1 MTDFGEVF
9 RRSDRE
15 RMTVKNAEG
24 WVLAGGR
31 SLRMGQDKAGVVL
44 AGRRLLEHMLGKL
57 RALGLRARVAGLR
70 EPFVES
76 AAEVFTDTHP
86 ECGPLSG
93 METAL
98 ARSEAA
104 LVMVLGV
111 DLPLLPTEFLA
122 WMLRRASTTGAA
134 ATVPRLLS
142 EPQPLCAVYR
152 RELVPGI
159 TAALEAGDYKVMMAV
174 ERAAGRVSAAGRLD
188 CFDAERVAATGAWR
202 SAVATHLQF
211 MNCNTPA
218 ELKVAERLL
227 ASTSML

>member
-1 MTDFGEVF
+1 MGE
-9 RRSDRE
+9 
-15 RMTVKNAEG
+15 
-24 WVLAGGR
+24 
-31 SLRMGQDKAGVVL
+31 DKAGVVL
-44 AGRRLLEHMLGKL
+44 AGRRLLDHMLGKL

-70 EPFVES
+70 QPIVEN
-76 AAEVFTDTHP
+76 AAEVFTDAHP
-86 ECGPLSG
+86 DCGPLSG

-104 LVMVLGV
+104 LVLVLGV

-122 WMLRRASTTGAA
+122 WMLERALTTGAVV
-134 ATVPRLLS
+134 TIPRLLGK
-142 EPQPLCAVYR
+142 PQPLCAVYR

-159 TAALEAGDYKVMMAV
+159 TAALEAGDYRVTDMV
-174 ERAAGRVSAAGRLD
+174 ERATAGRLGAAGRLD

-202 SAVATHLQF
+202 SAVPTHQQF

-218 ELKVAERLL
+218 ELKVAQRLL

>member
-1 MTDFGEVF
+1 MT
-9 RRSDRE
+9 
-15 RMTVKNAEG
+15 MMNAEG

-31 SLRMGQDKAGVVL
+31 SLRMGRDKAGVVL
-44 AGRRLLEHMLGKL
+44 AGRRLLDHMLGKL

-70 EPFVES
+70 EPVVENT
-76 AAEVFTDTHP
+76 AEIFTDAHP
-86 ECGPLSG
+86 DCGPLSG

-122 WMLRRASTTGAA
+122 WMLRRASITGAT
-134 ATVPRLLS
+134 ATIPRLLGK
-142 EPQPLCAVYR
+142 PQPLCAVYR

-159 TAALEAGDYKVMMAV
+159 TAALEAGDYRVMNIV
-174 ERAAGRVSAAGRLD
+174 ERATGAGRLD

-202 SAVATHLQF
+202 SAVPTHQQF

-218 ELKVAERLL
+218 ELKVATRVL

>member
-1 MTDFGEVF
+1 M
-9 RRSDRE
+9 
-15 RMTVKNAEG
+15 NAEG

-31 SLRMGQDKAGVVL
+31 SLRMGEDKAGVVL
-44 AGRRLLEHMLGKL
+44 AGRRLLDHMLGKL

-70 EPFVES
+70 EPFVEN
-76 AAEVFTDTHP
+76 AAEVFTDAHP
-86 ECGPLSG
+86 DCGPLSG
-93 METAL
+93 VETAL

-122 WMLRRASTTGAA
+122 WMLERALTTGAVV
-134 ATVPRLLS
+134 TIPRLLGK
-142 EPQPLCAVYR
+142 PQPLCAVYR

-159 TAALEAGDYKVMMAV
+159 TAALVAGEYRVMDMV
-174 ERAAGRVSAAGRLD
+174 ERATAPGRLD

-202 SAVATHLQF
+202 SAVPTHQQF

-218 ELKVAERLL
+218 ELKVAQRLL

>member
-1 MTDFGEVF
+1 
-9 RRSDRE
+9 
-15 RMTVKNAEG
+15 MTVMNAEG
-24 WVLAGGR
+24 WVLAGGW
-31 SLRMGQDKAGVVL
+31 SLRMGEDKAGVVL
-44 AGRRLLEHMLGKL
+44 AGRRLLDHMLGKL

-70 EPFVES
+70 EPIVEN
-76 AAEVFTDTHP
+76 AAEVFTDAHP
-86 ECGPLSG
+86 DCGPLSG

-122 WMLRRASTTGAA
+122 WMLERALITGAV
-134 ATVPRLLS
+134 ATIPRLLGK
-142 EPQPLCAVYR
+142 PQPLCAVYR
-152 RELVPGI
+152 RELVPEI
-159 TAALEAGDYKVMMAV
+159 TAALEAGDYRVMDMV
-174 ERAAGRVSAAGRLD
+174 ERATAAGSLD

-202 SAVATHLQF
+202 SAVPTYQQF

-218 ELKVAERLL
+218 ELKVAQRLL

>member
-1 MTDFGEVF
+1 
-9 RRSDRE
+9 
-15 RMTVKNAEG
+15 MTVMNAEG

-31 SLRMGQDKAGVVL
+31 SVRMGEDKAGVVL
-44 AGRRLLEHMLGKL
+44 AGRRLLDHMLGKL

-70 EPFVES
+70 QPIVEN
-76 AAEVFTDTHP
+76 AAEVFTDAHP
-86 ECGPLSG
+86 DCGPLSG

-111 DLPLLPTEFLA
+111 DLPLLPTQFLA
-122 WMLRRASTTGAA
+122 WMLERALTTGAVV
-134 ATVPRLLS
+134 TIPRLLGR
-142 EPQPLCAVYR
+142 PQPLCAVYR
-152 RELVPGI
+152 RELLPGI
-159 TAALEAGDYKVMMAV
+159 TAALEAGDYRVTDMV
-174 ERAAGRVSAAGRLD
+174 ERSAGRIGVAGRLD

-202 SAVATHLQF
+202 SAVPTHQQF

-218 ELKVAERLL
+218 ELKVAQRLL

>member
-1 MTDFGEVF
+1 MTI
-9 RRSDRE
+9 
-15 RMTVKNAEG
+15 MNAEG

-31 SLRMGQDKAGVVL
+31 SLRMGEDKAGVML
-44 AGRRLLEHMLGKL
+44 AGRRLLDHMLGKL

-70 EPFVES
+70 DPVVEN
-76 AAEVFTDTHP
+76 AAEVFTDAHP
-86 ECGPLSG
+86 DGGPLSG

-122 WMLRRASTTGAA
+122 WMLLRASTTGAVVTMA
-134 ATVPRLLS
+134 RLLGK
-142 EPQPLCAVYR
+142 PQPLCAVYR
-152 RELVPGI
+152 RELLPGI
-159 TAALEAGDYKVMMAV
+159 TAALEADDYKVMNMV
-174 ERAAGRVSAAGRLD
+174 ERATAAGRLD
-188 CFDAERVAATGAWR
+188 SFDAERVAATGAWR
-202 SAVATHLQF
+202 SAVPTHQQF

-218 ELKVAERLL
+218 ELKVAQRLL

>member
-1 MTDFGEVF
+1 
-9 RRSDRE
+9 
-15 RMTVKNAEG
+15 
-24 WVLAGGR
+24 
-31 SLRMGQDKAGVVL
+31 MGQDKAGVVL
-44 AGRRLLEHMLGKL
+44 AGRRLLDHMLGKL

-70 EPFVES
+70 EPVVENV
-76 AAEVFTDTHP
+76 AEVFTDAHP
-86 ECGPLSG
+86 DCGPLSG

-122 WMLRRASTTGAA
+122 WILERALTTGAVV
-134 ATVPRLLS
+134 TMPRLLGK
-142 EPQPLCAVYR
+142 PQPLCAVYR
-152 RELVPGI
+152 RELLPGLS
-159 TAALEAGDYKVMMAV
+159 AALEAGDYKVMDMV
-174 ERAAGRVSAAGRLD
+174 ERAAGKLD

-202 SAVATHLQF
+202 SAMPTHQQF

-218 ELKVAERLL
+218 ELKVAQRLL

>member
-1 MTDFGEVF
+1 MTNFGEVF
-9 RRSDRE
+9 RRPDSE
-15 RMTVKNAEG
+15 HLTVMNAEG

-31 SLRMGQDKAGVVL
+31 SLRMGEDKAGLLV
-44 AGRRLLEHMLGKL
+44 AGRRLLDHMLGKL

-70 EPFVES
+70 APVVEN
-76 AAEVFTDTHP
+76 AAEVFTDAHP
-86 ECGPLSG
+86 DCGPLSG

-111 DLPLLPTEFLA
+111 DLPLLPTQFLA
-122 WMLRRASTTGAA
+122 WMLRRASTTGAVV
-134 ATVPRLLS
+134 TMPRLLG

-152 RELVPGI
+152 RELLPEI
-159 TAALEAGDYKVMMAV
+159 TAALEADDYKVMNMV
-174 ERAAGRVSAAGRLD
+174 ERATSAGRLD

-202 SAVATHLQF
+202 SAVPTHQQF

-218 ELKVAERLL
+218 ELKVAQRLL

>member
-1 MTDFGEVF
+1 M
-9 RRSDRE
+9 
-15 RMTVKNAEG
+15 NAEG

-31 SLRMGQDKAGVVL
+31 SLRMGEDKAGLLV
-44 AGRRLLEHMLGKL
+44 AGRRLLDHMLGKL

-70 EPFVES
+70 APVVEN
-76 AAEVFTDTHP
+76 AAEVFTDAHP
-86 ECGPLSG
+86 DCGPLSG

-122 WMLRRASTTGAA
+122 WMLERALTTGAVV
-134 ATVPRLLS
+134 TMPRLLGK
-142 EPQPLCAVYR
+142 PQPLCAVYR

-159 TAALEAGDYKVMMAV
+159 TAALEAGDYRVMDMV
-174 ERAAGRVSAAGRLD
+174 ERATAAGRLD
-188 CFDAERVAATGAWR
+188 CFDAERVASTGAWR
-202 SAVATHLQF
+202 SAVPTHQQF

-218 ELKVAERLL
+218 ELKVAQRLL

>member
-1 MTDFGEVF
+1 MTNFGEVF
-9 RRSDRE
+9 RRPDSE
-15 RMTVKNAEG
+15 HLTVMNAEG

-31 SLRMGQDKAGVVL
+31 SLRMGQDKAGVML
-44 AGRRLLEHMLGKL
+44 AGRRLLDHMLGKL
-57 RALGLRARVAGLR
+57 RALGLGARVAGLR
-70 EPFVES
+70 EPVVEN
-76 AAEVFTDTHP
+76 AAEVFRDAHP
-86 ECGPLSG
+86 DCGPLSG
-93 METAL
+93 VETAL

-134 ATVPRLLS
+134 ATIPRVLG

-159 TAALEAGDYKVMMAV
+159 TAALEAGDYKVTRAV
-174 ERAAGRVSAAGRLD
+174 ERATAVGRLD

-202 SAVATHLQF
+202 SGAPTHQQF

-218 ELKVAERLL
+218 ELRVAQRLL
-227 ASTSML
+227 ASASML

>member
-1 MTDFGEVF
+1 MTI
-9 RRSDRE
+9 
-15 RMTVKNAEG
+15 MNAEG

-31 SLRMGQDKAGVVL
+31 SLRMGEDKAGVML
-44 AGRRLLEHMLGKL
+44 AGRRLLDHMLGKL

-70 EPFVES
+70 DPVVEN
-76 AAEVFTDTHP
+76 AAEVFTDAHP
-86 ECGPLSG
+86 DGGPLSG

-122 WMLRRASTTGAA
+122 WMLLRASTTGAVV
-134 ATVPRLLS
+134 TMPRLLGK
-142 EPQPLCAVYR
+142 PQPLCAVYR
-152 RELVPGI
+152 RELLPGI
-159 TAALEAGDYKVMMAV
+159 TAALEADDYKVMNMV
-174 ERAAGRVSAAGRLD
+174 ERAIAAGRLD
-188 CFDAERVAATGAWR
+188 SFDAERVAATGAWR
-202 SAVATHLQF
+202 SAVPTHQQF

-218 ELKVAERLL
+218 ELKVAQRLL